1 VRKETTLKV
10 AGRCHCGRI
19 SYEAELDP
27 ERVSICHCLDCQTL
41 SGSPYRVS
49 VPVAKEHFR
58 LLTGTPRT
66 YVKTAESGNRRT
78 HAFCGDCGAP
88 VYSSAVDNPPAYS
101 LRVGCL
107 DQRALLPPKK
117 QIWCR
122 SAVPWS
128 ADIHAIAQT
137 DRQ

>member
-1 VRKETTLKV
+1 MKV
-10 AGRCHCGRI
+10 QGRCHCGRI
-19 SYEAELDP
+19 TYEAELDP
-27 ERVSICHCLDCQTL
+27 AKVSACHCTDCQTL

-49 VPVAKEHFR
+49 VPVPKENFR
-58 LLTGTPRT
+58 LLTGEPKV
-66 YVKTAESGNRRT
+66 YVKTAESGARRA

-88 VYSSAVDNPPAYS
+88 VHSSAVSDPPAYS

-122 SAVPWS
+122 SAVAWS
-128 ADIHAIAQT
+128 ADLHGVAQV